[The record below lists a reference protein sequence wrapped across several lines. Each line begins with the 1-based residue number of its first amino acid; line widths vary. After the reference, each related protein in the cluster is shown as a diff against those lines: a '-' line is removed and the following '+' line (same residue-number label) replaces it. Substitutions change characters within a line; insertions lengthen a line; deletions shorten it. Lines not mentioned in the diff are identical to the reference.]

1 MKVIIASDIFGRTKA
16 LKKLVSEL
24 PGKIEIVDPYHSEI
38 AFEDEVKAYAFF
50 TQEVGLDQYTQQLFD
65 TVKVSNEPVSLL
77 GFSMG
82 ASAMWRLS
90 AEAEIANVTSA
101 TLFYGSQIRHHVDI
115 NPLFPTHLIFPA
127 QEEHFSVAELI
138 AQLENKNN
146 VHIHQSQYFHG
157 FMNDYS
163 KNYNKQAHD
172 QYKSMLVNYM
182 RQGA

>member
-1 MKVIIASDIFGRTKA
+1 MKVIIASDIFGRTEA
-16 LKKLVSEL
+16 LEKLASEL

-38 AFEDEVKAYAFF
+38 TFEDEVKAYAFF

-65 TVKVSNEPVSLL
+65 TVKVSNAPVSLL

-90 AEAEIANVTSA
+90 AEVEIDNVASA
-101 TLFYGSQIRHHVDI
+101 ILFYGSQIRRYVDI
-115 NPLFPTHLIFPA
+115 NPQFTTSLIFPA
-127 QEEHFSVAELI
+127 QEEHFSVTELI

-146 VHIHQSQYFHG
+146 VHIHQSEYFHG

-163 KNYNKQAHD
+163 KNYNKQAYD
-172 QYKSMLVNYM
+172 QYKSMLVNDM
-182 RQGA
+182 KQGA